1 MSSLKDQTI
10 STATA
15 IALFDR
21 QRDAFLADLF
31 SLLRFPSISTDPR
44 HRADMQACA
53 EWLVGQL
60 KTGGL
65 DARIMPTGGH
75 PVVFADSGPVEGNA
89 REPVVLCYGHYDV
102 QPIGEPALWRSPPF
116 EPTVREGVI
125 YARGSADDKGQLM
138 THLAAVRCWKTAV
151 GKLPIRIK
159 FLIEGEEEIGSP
171 NLPAFLREHRDVL
184 ACDDVLISD
193 TSKHDADTP
202 ALPYATR
209 GLLYKQIVV
218 EGPARDLH
226 SGQYGGM
233 VANPAHVLADLL
245 ASLRDQQH
253 RVTIPGFYEDVA
265 PLSDEERRRLNRH
278 GLTDANLLAQTGSPA
293 PQGEEGYTSI
303 ERGTARPT
311 LDING
316 LTAGFAG
323 PGSATIIPARASA
336 KVSMRLVANQN
347 PEKVSQA
354 FDQALRQHCPPT
366 VRLKIETSAACSA
379 YLRRLDSPVIRNAI
393 TCLTETFGR
402 EPVLSREGGTLPILP
417 LFKEIL
423 GAESLMLG
431 FAMPDCNLHSP
442 NEFFH
447 IADFERGIRCVIR
460 FIGSLGG
467 SP

>member
-1 MSSLKDQTI
+1 M
-10 STATA
+10 
-15 IALFDR
+15 FDR

-31 SLLRFPSISTDPR
+31 GFLAFPSISTDPE
-44 HRADMQACA
+44 HRSDMQACA

-60 KTGGL
+60 KAAGL
-65 DARIMPTGGH
+65 DARTMPTDGH
-75 PVVFADSGPVEGNA
+75 PVVFADSGPLANHSSG
-89 REPVVLCYGHYDV
+89 PTILCYGHYDV
-102 QPIGEPALWRSPPF
+102 QPIGEPALWHSPPF
-116 EPTVREGVI
+116 EPTIREGAV

-138 THLAAVRCWKTAV
+138 THLAAVRCWRDAA
-151 GKLPIRIK
+151 GKPPIRMK

-171 NLPAFLREHRDVL
+171 NLPTFLRKHRDLL
-184 ACDDVLISD
+184 ACDEVLISD
-193 TSKHDADTP
+193 TSKHDAETP

-233 VANPAHVLADLL
+233 VANPANVLADLI
-245 ASLRDQQH
+245 ASLHDRQH
-253 RVTIPGFYEDVA
+253 RVTIPGFYDEVV
-265 PLSDEERRRLNRH
+265 PLSDEERLQLNRH
-278 GLTDANLLAQTGSPA
+278 GQADANLLAQTGSPA
-293 PQGEEGYTSI
+293 AEGEEGYTSI

-311 LDING
+311 LDVNG

-336 KVSMRLVANQN
+336 KVSMRLVANQD
-347 PEKVSQA
+347 PEKISQA
-354 FDQALRQHCPPT
+354 FDKALRQRCPST
-366 VRLKIETSAACSA
+366 VRLDIRTSAACSA
-379 YLRRLDSPVIRNAI
+379 YLRRLDSPAIQNAI
-393 TCLTETFGR
+393 ACLTESFGR

-417 LFKEIL
+417 LFKEVL

-447 IADFERGIRCVIR
+447 IADFFRGIRCIIQ
-460 FIGSLGG
+460 FIGSFGET
-467 SP
+467 S